1 MASNEHADDVT
12 TYAAIVRDQLAD
24 LPAIERDV
32 LLEDLEQHLAE
43 VAAEGEGSL
52 ADRLGPPED
61 YAVELRAAYTA
72 GHQTTETRQTTQTAQ
87 ATQTNGAHL
96 AESVRAAAARVI
108 DSDWARQILGFL
120 PELRP
125 AWWVLRAYL
134 AVLILVAA
142 FSRGYGLGP
151 IPNPTTK
158 RGLAE
163 ILAMG
168 VAIWISVRVARR
180 NRPLPRPGR
189 VVAASVNALIALVG
203 TAILANMA
211 MFPSPQMISTG
222 SPEQPPFAAAFAAG
236 PTTNIYVYSQDGK
249 PLTNVLLYDQD
260 GRPIEVQQSEAQT
273 TYPTGADGK
282 AITNAY
288 PLTQRLPNGDPVVA
302 PRVAFP
308 PWPTP
313 SATASPSA
321 ATSPTAS
328 PSPTR

>member
-12 TYAAIVRDQLAD
+12 TYAATVRAQLAD
-24 LPAIERDV
+24 LPAIERDA

-52 ADRLGPPED
+52 VDRLGPPED
-61 YAVELRAAYTA
+61 YALELRRAYGA
-72 GHQTTETRQTTQTAQ
+72 DQPSAP
-87 ATQTNGAHL
+87 ATHKPKPQTNGEYL
-96 AESVRAAAARVI
+96 VDSVRAAVARVI
-108 DSDWARQILGFL
+108 ESNWVRQILAFL

-151 IPNPTTK
+151 IPNPATK

-163 ILAMG
+163 SVAMG

-180 NRPLPRPGR
+180 NRPVPRPAR
-189 VVAASVNALIALVG
+189 VVAASVNALIALAG

-211 MFPSPQMISTG
+211 MFPSPQMSGTASTD
-222 SPEQPPFAAAFAAG
+222 QPLYNAAFAAG
-236 PTTNIYVYSQDGK
+236 PTTNIYPYSQDGK
-249 PLTNVLLYDQD
+249 PLTNILLYDQD
-260 GRPIEVQQSEAQT
+260 GQPITVQQSEAQT
-273 TYPTGADGK
+273 SYPTGADGK
-282 AITNAY
+282 PITNAY
-288 PLTQRLPNGDPVVA
+288 PLTQRHMNGDLVVA

-313 SATASPSA
+313 SPSA
-321 ATSPTAS
+321 TSTPTAS
-328 PSPTR
+328 PSPSPTR

>member
-1 MASNEHADDVT
+1 MASNERADDVT
-12 TYAAIVRDQLAD
+12 TYAATVRAQLAD
-24 LPAIERDV
+24 LPAAERDM

-52 ADRLGPPED
+52 VDRLGSPED
-61 YAVELRAAYTA
+61 YAVELREAYGAGQPSAPAA
-72 GHQTTETRQTTQTAQ
+72 QKS
-87 ATQTNGAHL
+87 QTNGEYL
-96 AESVRAAAARVI
+96 VDGVRAAAARVI
-108 DSDWARQILGFL
+108 GSNWARQVLAFL

-163 ILAMG
+163 IVAVG
-168 VAIWISVRVARR
+168 VAIWISVRIARR
-180 NRPLPRPGR
+180 KRPLPRPAT
-189 VVAASVNALIALVG
+189 VLAASVNALIALAG

-211 MFPSPQMISTG
+211 MFPSPQMIGTAST
-222 SPEQPPFAAAFAAG
+222 EQPLYNAAFAAG
-236 PTTNIYVYSQDGK
+236 PTTNIYPYSQDGK
-249 PLTNVLLYDQD
+249 PLTNILLYDQD
-260 GRPIEVQQSEAQT
+260 GQPITVQQSEAQT
-273 TYPTGADGK
+273 SYPTGADGK
-282 AITNAY
+282 PITNAY
-288 PLTQRLPNGDPVVA
+288 PLTQRHLNGDPVVA

-313 SATASPSA
+313 SPSA
-321 ATSPTAS
+321 SPTAS
-328 PSPTR
+328 PSPSPSPTR

>member
-1 MASNEHADDVT
+1 MANNANTDDVT
-12 TYAAIVRDQLAD
+12 DYAATVRAQLAD
-24 LPAIERDV
+24 LPPTERDA

-43 VAAEGEGSL
+43 VAAEGDGSL
-52 ADRLGPPED
+52 IDRLGSPEN

-72 GHQTTETRQTTQTAQ
+72 GRQTSETRQNTQTAQTTQT
-87 ATQTNGAHL
+87 NGEHL
-96 AESVRAAAARVI
+96 VDSLRAAAARI
-108 DSDWARQILGFL
+108 IESDWARQIGAFL

-142 FSRGYGLGP
+142 FSRGDSLGL

-180 NRPLPRPGR
+180 NRALPRPGR
-189 VVAASVNALIALVG
+189 VLAASVNTLIALVG

-211 MFPSPQMISTG
+211 IFPSPQISYTAP
-222 SPEQPPFAAAFAAG
+222 PEQPPFAAAFAAG
-236 PTTNIYVYSQDGK
+236 PTTNIYPYSQEGK

-260 GRPIEVQQSEAQT
+260 GQPITVEKSEPQT
-273 TYPTGADGK
+273 SYPIGADGK

-288 PLTQRLPNGDPVVA
+288 PLTQRHLNGDPVVA

-308 PWPTP
+308 PWP
-313 SATASPSA
+313 SPSA
-321 ATSPTAS
+321 MASPTAS